1 MSTRAK
7 VGIAVA
13 VAIIAVAAIA
23 AVAFSQQQPAP
34 GPMNQAIQGPGP
46 GPIPDPSPM
55 RPGMI
60 GPGMMGPGMMGPGMM
75 GPGMMGP
82 GMMGPGMMGPGM
94 MGPGMPGMCPVCGAM
109 MGGMCARGG
118 IAATDKAVY
127 VLVGNQLMKYN
138 SNLVLVKTTEI
149 KVDVRHMH
157 EMMQQMMRNCPM
169 RQQMMQGMKEMPP
182 TERGPMVPGMKPGAE
197 HAPAPGPEPQP
208 K

>member
-34 GPMNQAIQGPGP
+34 GPMNQPIQGPGP

-55 RPGMI
+55 RSGMI
-60 GPGMMGPGMMGPGMM
+60 GPGMMGPGMTGPGMM
-75 GPGMMGP
+75 GPGMM
-82 GMMGPGMMGPGM
+82 
-94 MGPGMPGMCPVCGAM
+94 GMCPVCGAM

-149 KVDVRHMH
+149 KVDVRRMH

-169 RQQMMQGMKEMPP
+169 QQQMMQGMKEMPP

>member
-1 MSTRAK
+1 
-7 VGIAVA
+7 
-13 VAIIAVAAIA
+13 
-23 AVAFSQQQPAP
+23 
-34 GPMNQAIQGPGP
+34 
-46 GPIPDPSPM
+46 M
-55 RPGMI
+55 RSGMI
-60 GPGMMGPGMMGPGMM
+60 GPGMMGPGMT
-75 GPGMMGP
+75 GP

-149 KVDVRHMH
+149 KVDVRRMH

-169 RQQMMQGMKEMPP
+169 QQQMMQGMKEMPP